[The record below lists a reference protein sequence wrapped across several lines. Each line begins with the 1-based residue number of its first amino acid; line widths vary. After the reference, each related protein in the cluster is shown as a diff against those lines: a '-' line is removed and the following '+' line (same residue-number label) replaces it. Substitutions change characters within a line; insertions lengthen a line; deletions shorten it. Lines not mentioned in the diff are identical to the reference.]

1 MILLRDKKC
10 ITITHTFQNVLD
22 ESNRK
27 LNKIWLN
34 KGSEFY
40 NKSMKSR
47 LEKKK
52 RYRNVINSKRRTDSL
67 PERFPKTLK
76 NKIYK

>member
-27 LNKIWLN
+27 LNKIWLH

-40 NKSMKSR
+40 NKSMKSL
-47 LEKKK
+47 LEKKNAIEM
-52 RYRNVINSKRRTDSL
+52 YSTQNEELI
-67 PERFPKTLK
+67 PFLK
-76 NKIYK
+76 DFLKP

>member
-47 LEKKK
+47 LEKKNTIEM
-52 RYRNVINSKRRTDSL
+52 YSTQNEELI
-67 PERFPKTLK
+67 PFLK
-76 NKIYK
+76 DFLKP

>member
-34 KGSEFY
+34 KGSELY

-47 LEKKK
+47 LEKKNAIEM
-52 RYRNVINSKRRTDSL
+52 YSTQNEELI
-67 PERFPKTLK
+67 PFLK
-76 NKIYK
+76 DFLKL

>member
-27 LNKIWLN
+27 LNKIWLH

-47 LEKKK
+47 LEKKNTIEM
-52 RYRNVINSKRRTDSL
+52 YSTQNEELI
-67 PERFPKTLK
+67 PFLK
-76 NKIYK
+76 DFLKL

>member
-27 LNKIWLN
+27 LNKIWLH

-47 LEKKK
+47 LEKK
-52 RYRNVINSKRRTDSL
+52 RYRNVFNSKRRTDSL

>member
-34 KGSEFY
+34 KGSELY

-47 LEKKK
+47 LEKKNAIEM
-52 RYRNVINSKRRTDSL
+52 YSTQNEELI
-67 PERFPKTLK
+67 PFLK
-76 NKIYK
+76 DFLKP

>member
-47 LEKKK
+47 LEKKNAIEM
-52 RYRNVINSKRRTDSL
+52 YSTQNEELI
-67 PERFPKTLK
+67 PFLK
-76 NKIYK
+76 DFLKL

>member
-27 LNKIWLN
+27 LNKIWLH

-47 LEKKK
+47 LEKKNAIEM
-52 RYRNVINSKRRTDSL
+52 YSTQNEELI
-67 PERFPKTLK
+67 PFLK
-76 NKIYK
+76 DFLKP

>member
-1 MILLRDKKC
+1 MILLRDRKC

-47 LEKKK
+47 LEKKNAIEM
-52 RYRNVINSKRRTDSL
+52 YSTQNEELI
-67 PERFPKTLK
+67 PFLK
-76 NKIYK
+76 DFLKL

>member
-47 LEKKK
+47 LEKKNAIEM
-52 RYRNVINSKRRTDSL
+52 YSTQNEELI
-67 PERFPKTLK
+67 PFLK
-76 NKIYK
+76 DFLKP

>member
-47 LEKKK
+47 LEKKNAIEMYSTQNEK
-52 RYRNVINSKRRTDSL
+52 LI
-67 PERFPKTLK
+67 PFLK
-76 NKIYK
+76 DFLKL

>member
-47 LEKKK
+47 LEKKNAIK
-52 RYRNVINSKRRTDSL
+52 MYSTQNEELI
-67 PERFPKTLK
+67 PFLK
-76 NKIYK
+76 DFLKL

>member
-27 LNKIWLN
+27 LNKMWLN

-47 LEKKK
+47 LEKKNAIEM
-52 RYRNVINSKRRTDSL
+52 YSTQNEELI
-67 PERFPKTLK
+67 PFLK
-76 NKIYK
+76 DFLKL

>member
-27 LNKIWLN
+27 LNKIWLH

-47 LEKKK
+47 LEKK
-52 RYRNVINSKRRTDSL
+52 
-67 PERFPKTLK
+67 TL
-76 NKIYK
+76 

>member
-27 LNKIWLN
+27 LNKIWLH

-47 LEKKK
+47 LEKKNAIEM
-52 RYRNVINSKRRTDSL
+52 YSTQNEELI
-67 PERFPKTLK
+67 PFLK
-76 NKIYK
+76 DFLKL

>member
-27 LNKIWLN
+27 LNKIWLH

-47 LEKKK
+47 LKKK
-52 RYRNVINSKRRTDSL
+52 NTIEMYSTQNEELI
-67 PERFPKTLK
+67 PFLK
-76 NKIYK
+76 DFLKP